1 MKKLI
6 FILSLVFIAACS
18 ANEEPQPDP
27 LQTAVVCDAA
37 HMKRVGAMCVDGT
50 RSSATGS
57 GACSG
62 HNGVSYW
69 LCQ

>member
-27 LQTAVVCDAA
+27 LQTAVRCDSA
-37 HMKRVGAMCVDGT
+37 HMAQAGIECMDGT
-50 RSSATGS
+50 RTGS
-57 GACSG
+57 NDTSACAAHG
-62 HNGVSYW
+62 GVKYRI
-69 LCQ
+69 CN